1 MTTQEILEQLLSLRY
16 NCTGT
21 HDKEL
26 IDEIEN
32 KLKRF
37 KLVDEQIHS
46 GTFCEDICY
55 ECLYIL
61 DVMKDEEL

>member
-1 MTTQEILEQLLSLRY
+1 MRGNDMTTQEILEKLLSLRY

-46 GTFCEDICY
+46 
-55 ECLYIL
+55 
-61 DVMKDEEL
+61 